1 MTPITDFLSG
11 LNEQQKQA
19 VTAQPG
25 HILVLAGP
33 GSGKTRVLTHRIA
46 YLITQFHLPP
56 ANILAVTFTNK
67 AARVM
72 ESRLEDLL
80 GEKPQGIWL
89 GTFHSICARILRRE
103 AEHLNFSSNFVIYD
117 EDDQQSLVKL
127 ALRELNI
134 DEKLFKAASIRGAIS
149 SAKNNMQTPDDLTSR
164 TYREEVNLRVYK
176 RYQELLRINNALDFD
191 DLLNEVVNLLNKNE
205 AVRNCY
211 SRRFGEILVDEF
223 QDTNTAQYQMLQNLS
238 VSKNSLFVVGD
249 EDQSIYRWRGAD
261 YRNVQSFERDFPDC
275 QKILLEQ
282 NYRSTQTVLD
292 VARAV
297 IDRNSN
303 RTPKRLFSDN
313 GKGEAI
319 TLFESQDDKQE
330 ADYVTDTI
338 RQNIRAHKWK
348 GSQVAVMYRTNAQS
362 RLLEEAFLRA
372 NLPYRLVGA
381 QRFYGRREV
390 KDMIAYLR
398 LIFNLK
404 DEVSLTRVINVPG
417 RGIGDK
423 TVATLQQQAH
433 DSGLSAG
440 EVLVD
445 LGKHGQQS
453 PHFAAFSGRTALNLT
468 DFGAN
473 LHAWREALS
482 KGMPLSRLFGRI
494 LDDIAYQEYI
504 DDPSEEGH
512 QRWENVLE
520 LEKLASEYDDRGIE
534 DFLERLALVS
544 DQDTLAEGMDAPTLL
559 TLHAAK
565 GLEFPVVFITGMD
578 DGLLPHSR
586 SLDDPEEM
594 AEERRL
600 LYVGITRAKERVYLT
615 RADRRSTF
623 GGYDD
628 TTPSRFLRD
637 IPSSLIIQQGLVS
650 SSRFSRSDRSSIS
663 LRKESYANWSTP
675 SPSYGSFKPTPRQEK
690 PQVEQRFP
698 ANSRVRHEV
707 WGEGLVVK
715 SVLED
720 GDETVDIFFDSVGFK
735 RLAASLARLEIVK
748 K

>member
-1 MTPITDFLSG
+1 MTPNPDFLSG
-11 LNEQQKQA
+11 LNPQQIQA
-19 VTAQPG
+19 VTAPPG

-46 YLITQFHLPP
+46 YLITQYHLPP
-56 ANILAVTFTNK
+56 ANIMAVTFTNK

-72 ESRLEDLL
+72 ENRVENLL
-80 GEKPQGIWL
+80 GEKPRDIWL
-89 GTFHSICARILRRE
+89 GTFHALCARILRRE
-103 AEHLNFSSNFVIYD
+103 AQHLPFSSKFVIYD
-117 EDDQQSLVKL
+117 EDDQQSLVKI

-134 DEKLFKAASIRGAIS
+134 DEKMFKPASIHSAIS
-149 SAKNNMQTPDDLTSR
+149 EAKNNMQTPEDLSSR
-164 TYREEVNLRVYK
+164 TYREEVVLRVYR
-176 RYQELLRINNALDFD
+176 RYQELLRMNNALDFD
-191 DLLNEVVNLLNKNE
+191 DLLNETVNLLEKNQS
-205 AVRNCY
+205 VREHY

-223 QDTNTAQYQMLQNLS
+223 QDTNTAQYQLLRHLTVCN
-238 VSKNSLFVVGD
+238 NSLFVVGD

-261 YRNVQSFERDFPDC
+261 YRNVLAFEQDFPNF

-292 VARAV
+292 AARAV
-297 IDRNSN
+297 IDRNTN

-319 TLFESQDDKQE
+319 TLFEALDDKME
-330 ADYVTDTI
+330 ADYVADTI
-338 RQNIRAHKWK
+338 RQNFKVHKWK

-362 RLLEEAFLRA
+362 RLLEEAFLHA

-390 KDMIAYLR
+390 KDIIAYLR
-398 LIFNLK
+398 LIFNPS
-404 DEVSLTRVINVPG
+404 DEVSLTRVINVPP

-423 TVATLQQQAH
+423 TVAGLQAH
-433 DSGLSAG
+433 AHEMNVSTG
-440 EVLVD
+440 EVLAD
-445 LGKHGQQS
+445 LGRQGQTS
-453 PHFAAFSGRTALNLT
+453 AHFPAFSGRSALNLA

-473 LHAWREALS
+473 LNTWREANAG
-482 KGMPLSRLFGRI
+482 GMPLTRLFDRI
-494 LDDIAYQEYI
+494 LEDTVYQEYI
-504 DDPSEEGH
+504 DDDTEEGH

-520 LEKLASEYDDRGIE
+520 LGKIAAEYDDRGLE

-544 DQDTLAEGMDAPTLL
+544 DQDTLADDVEAPTLL

-565 GLEFPVVFITGMD
+565 GLEFPIVFITGLD

-586 SLDDPEEM
+586 SLEDPEEM

-600 LYVGITRAKERVYLT
+600 LYVGLTRAKDRVYLT
-615 RADRRSTF
+615 RADRRSQY
-623 GGYDD
+623 GGYADSA
-628 TTPSRFLRD
+628 PSRFLKD
-637 IPSSLIIQQGLVS
+637 IPSNSLLRQGLVS
-650 SSRFSRSDRSSIS
+650 SSHAGRTPLERRTQAYTD
-663 LRKESYANWSTP
+663 WSTP
-675 SPSYGSFKPTPRQEK
+675 APTYGSFRPAPRTEKPT
-690 PQVEQRFP
+690 VEQRYP
-698 ANSRVRHEV
+698 ANCRVRHEV

-720 GDETVDIFFDSVGFK
+720 GDETVDVFFDSVGFK

-748 K
+748 S

>member
-1 MTPITDFLSG
+1 MTPNTDFLSG

-19 VTAQPG
+19 VTANPG

-134 DEKLFKAASIRGAIS
+134 DEKLFKAAGIRSAIS
-149 SAKNNMQTPDDLTSR
+149 SAKNNMQTPEDLTSR
-164 TYREEVNLRVYK
+164 TYREEVNLRVYR
-176 RYQELLRINNALDFD
+176 RYQELLRVNNALDFD
-191 DLLNEVVNLLNKNE
+191 DLLNEVVNLLNKNA
-205 AVRNCY
+205 AVRERY

-223 QDTNTAQYQMLQNLS
+223 QDTNTAQYQMLSYLS

-261 YRNVQSFERDFPDC
+261 YRNVQSFERDYPDC

-297 IDRNSN
+297 IDRNTN

-313 GKGEAI
+313 GKGEAVTI
-319 TLFESQDDKQE
+319 FESQDDKLE
-330 ADYVTDTI
+330 ADYVADTI
-338 RQNIRAHKWK
+338 RQNIRAHKWI

-404 DEVSLTRVINVPG
+404 DEVSLIRIINVPG

-423 TVATLQQQAH
+423 TVAVLQQHAH
-433 DSGLSAG
+433 EAGISAG

-445 LGKHGQQS
+445 LGKQGQQS
-453 PHFAAFSGRTALNLT
+453 PHFSAFSGRTALNLT

-473 LHAWREALS
+473 LNAWREALS
-482 KGMPLSRLFGRI
+482 KGMPLTRLFGRV
-494 LDDIAYQEYI
+494 LEDVAYQEYI

-534 DFLERLALVS
+534 EFLERLALVS
-544 DQDTLAEGMDAPTLL
+544 DQDTLAEGVEAPTLL

-565 GLEFPVVFITGMD
+565 GLEFPVVFITGLD

-600 LYVGITRAKERVYLT
+600 LYVGITRAKDRVYLT

-628 TTPSRFLRD
+628 SVPSRFLRD
-637 IPSSLIIQQGLVS
+637 IPSALMIQQGLVS
-650 SSRFSRSDRSSIS
+650 SNRSGRSSYN
-663 LRKESYANWSTP
+663 LRKDSYANWNTP
-675 SPSYGSFKPTPRQEK
+675 SPSYGSYKPAPRQEK

-698 ANSRVRHEV
+698 ANCRVRHEV

-720 GDETVDIFFDSVGFK
+720 GDETVDVFFDSVGFK